1 MATSIVETLMTAED
15 LIQMP
20 DDGYRYELIRG
31 ELRRMAPAGS
41 QHGQIA
47 SRIGWRLAQYV
58 EENDLGI
65 TYAAETGFILS
76 TDPDTVR
83 APDASF
89 VSRVRTEA
97 IGDTEGFF
105 PGPPDLAIEIISPG
119 DTYSEVESKAL
130 DWLAAGTHMVIV
142 LDPKKKTATVYRGL
156 NDIAILTEDQ
166 TLDGGAVVPGWT
178 VSLRELFA

>member
-1 MATSIVETLMTAED
+1 MATSIVETLMTAEN

-20 DDGYRYELIRG
+20 DDGHRYELIRG
-31 ELRRMAPAGS
+31 ELIQMSPAGRT
-41 QHGQIA
+41 HGRIA
-47 SRIGWRLAQYV
+47 ARIIARLDAFV
-58 EENDLGI
+58 ESHNLGEVH
-65 TYAAETGFILS
+65 ASETGFILS

-89 VSRVRTEA
+89 VSRARTEA
-97 IGDTEGFF
+97 IGDTEGYF

-142 LDPKKKTATVYRGL
+142 LDPKKKTATVYRSQ

-166 TLDGGAVVPGWT
+166 TFDGGTVVPGWT